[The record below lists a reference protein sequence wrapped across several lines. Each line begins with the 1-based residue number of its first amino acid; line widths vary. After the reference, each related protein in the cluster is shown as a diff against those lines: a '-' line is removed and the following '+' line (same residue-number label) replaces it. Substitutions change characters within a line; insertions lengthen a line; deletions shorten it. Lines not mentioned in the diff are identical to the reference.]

1 MIIKI
6 AVVRVYYALVC
17 CRFFYLI
24 VEEWL
29 VAGHFGDVLGE
40 INTKNASLL
49 YVTERSHRVDAFFI
63 FLSYKFLP

>member
-29 VAGHFGDVLGE
+29 VAGHFGDVSGE
-40 INTKNASLL
+40 INTKKRIITLCDRA
-49 YVTERSHRVDAFFI
+49 VA
-63 FLSYKFLP
+63 